1 MKLFRKVIP
10 ALFLISFFNPDW
22 TVSEPESALVTT
34 CEVDLGEDAMV
45 NFWDSL
51 QLHAATNYP
60 FNEIEE
66 IIWSHSE
73 NLSCTDCLDPVVT
86 TSEDICVSLTV
97 HFSDGCI
104 ASDEICI
111 FIEGCHNTNYEN
123 KIHSIT
129 PTNITETAVIE
140 LEIARSQFTQIEIV
154 QNDEVLYSIF
164 EGWIGKGL
172 KTLTLD
178 FSGVPAG
185 EYSLRVKLYPEN
197 KYVTITKL

>member
-10 ALFLISFFNPDW
+10 ALFLISLFNLSWSVTD
-22 TVSEPESALVTT
+22 PESVQDTT
-34 CEVDLGEDAMV
+34 CVVYLGDDDII
-45 NFWDSL
+45 NFWEEY
-51 QLHAATNYP
+51 QIYGVTNYP
-60 FNEIEE
+60 SNEIEE

-73 NLSCTDCLDPVVT
+73 NLSCTDCLNPVVT
-86 TSEDICVSLTV
+86 TAEDICVSLTV

-111 FIEGCHNTNYEN
+111 FIEGCHNNNYEN

-164 EGWIGKGL
+164 EGWVGKGMNS
-172 KTLTLD
+172 LTLD

-185 EYSLRVKLYPEN
+185 EYSLRVKLYPEH
-197 KYVTITKL
+197 KYVAITKL

>member
-10 ALFLISFFNPDW
+10 ALFLISFFNPGW
-22 TVSEPESALVTT
+22 SVSDPESALATT
-34 CEVDLGEDAMV
+34 CEVDLGSDAII
-45 NFWDSL
+45 NFWEEY
-51 QLHAATNYP
+51 QINAAINYP
-60 FNEIEE
+60 SNEVEE
-66 IIWSHSE
+66 MIWSHAE
-73 NLSCTDCLDPVVT
+73 NLSCTDCLNPVVT
-86 TSEDICVSLTV
+86 TAEDICISLTV

-111 FIEGCHNTNYEN
+111 FVIGCHSTNYEN

-164 EGWIGKGL
+164 EGWAGSGL
-172 KTLTLD
+172 KTRTLD
-178 FSGVPAG
+178 FSDVPAG

-197 KYVTITKL
+197 KYITITKL